1 MEPACRI
8 DWASDGFFQGQH
20 LVATRTMRPQVKLA
34 PCVAVLIAV
43 LPSCSNGPAPTAPTS
58 PGQVLLT
65 GPVLEQLDAP
75 PYTYLRLKTATGEV
89 WAAVPIT
96 GAVDRERPVTI
107 LSSGAFKNFYASP
120 AARRF
125 EVLHVGTLEPAVAR

>member
-1 MEPACRI
+1 MSRQLKVGV
-8 DWASDGFFQGQH
+8 WA
-20 LVATRTMRPQVKLA
+20 
-34 PCVAVLIAV
+34 AVLIAV
-43 LPSCSNGPAPTAPTS
+43 LSSCSKGPAPTAPS
-58 PGQVLLT
+58 SSGQALLT

-96 GAVDRERPVTI
+96 GAVDREKPVTI
-107 LSSGAFKNFYASP
+107 RSSGAFKNFYASP

-125 EVLHVGTLEPAVAR
+125 EVLHVGTLEPAVTR

>member
-1 MEPACRI
+1 MAWLLPALPGC
-8 DWASDGFFQGQH
+8 SPS
-20 LVATRTMRPQVKLA
+20 PQPAA
-34 PCVAVLIAV
+34 PAL
-43 LPSCSNGPAPTAPTS
+43 

-75 PYTYLRLKTATGEV
+75 PYTYLRVKTATGEV

-96 GAVDRERPVTI
+96 GAIDREKPITI
-107 LSSGAFKNFYASP
+107 RSSGAFKNFYASP

-125 EVLHVGTLEPAVAR
+125 EVLHVGTLELAVKP